1 MRIKKFVDEDMIR
14 LMRRVK
20 EELGPEAVIVSTSQ
34 SEDGRSEL
42 VAAVETDEIEF
53 ADGAEPA
60 VYAAAYSDNL
70 IRERLDYHEADA
82 AVRARLLAL
91 CRKEAAAGGEKD
103 DVRILTA
110 VFNRLFAAY
119 DLLDRKNPVKVFAGL
134 QGSGKT
140 AALVKTAALA
150 CRKGIA
156 CTLISADGVRA
167 GANAQLKSLA
177 AVLSADFLAAREP
190 EQLAAAVAGAEKGRL
205 VLVDTPG
212 TNPFLDSERERLSA
226 LLKAAGGETVLTLD
240 AGYNACDAG
249 EAAALFA
256 SLGADCLLPTKLDLC
271 RRIGGVLTAA
281 LKGGFKLGRASVSA
295 SMANGLSEFDG
306 PSLARLLLA

>member
-1 MRIKKFVDEDMIR
+1 M
-14 LMRRVK
+14 
-20 EELGPEAVIVSTSQ
+20 AS
-34 SEDGRSEL
+34 
-42 VAAVETDEIEF
+42 
-53 ADGAEPA
+53 
-60 VYAAAYSDNL
+60 
-70 IRERLDYHEADA
+70 
-82 AVRARLLAL
+82 
-91 CRKEAAAGGEKD
+91 
-103 DVRILTA
+103 
-110 VFNRLFAAY
+110 
-119 DLLDRKNPVKVFAGL
+119 
-134 QGSGKT
+134 
-140 AALVKTAALA
+140 
-150 CRKGIA
+150 
-156 CTLISADGVRA
+156 
-167 GANAQLKSLA
+167 
-177 AVLSADFLAAREP
+177 
-190 EQLAAAVAGAEKGRL
+190 AAVAGAEKGRL

>member
-1 MRIKKFVDEDMIR
+1 MPVFR
-14 LMRRVK
+14 
-20 EELGPEAVIVSTSQ
+20 
-34 SEDGRSEL
+34 
-42 VAAVETDEIEF
+42 
-53 ADGAEPA
+53 
-60 VYAAAYSDNL
+60 AAA
-70 IRERLDYHEADA
+70 
-82 AVRARLLAL
+82 
-91 CRKEAAAGGEKD
+91 K
-103 DVRILTA
+103 
-110 VFNRLFAAY
+110 
-119 DLLDRKNPVKVFAGL
+119 P
-134 QGSGKT
+134 